1 MIVIDLYPHLLERTV
16 TIHADPP
23 MVFRYFTDTER
34 WSRWWGSG
42 SIIDARPGGRVLICY
57 PNGPKASGE
66 VLEVLA
72 PERIAFTY
80 GYDSGVPIAPG
91 RSRVTIRLEAIATGT
106 RLHLVHEFF
115 ESDVRDQH
123 IAGWRFQLSVFS
135 NVVADEVFADVSNVV
150 DAWFQAWEIP
160 DDDERLSALDKIA
173 AADVR
178 FSDRFSALES
188 LAEVSAHA
196 GAAQRFMPGVRLQR
210 DGQIRHCQGSVLAD
224 WNAVGSGSAGAS
236 GTNLFTLDQTCRI
249 VAVVGFSNS
258 SG

>member
-16 TIHADPP
+16 TIHADPQL
-23 MVFRYFTDTER
+23 VFRYFTDTER
-34 WSRWWGSG
+34 WSRWWGPG
-42 SIIDARPGGRVLICY
+42 SVIDARPSGRLLICY

-72 PERIAFTY
+72 PERIVFTY
-80 GYDSGVPIAPG
+80 GYDSGVPISPG
-91 RSRVTIRLEAIATGT
+91 RSRVTIRLEAIAAGT
-106 RLHLVHEFF
+106 RVHLVHEFF
-115 ESDVRDQH
+115 EPEVRDQH
-123 IAGWRFQLSVFS
+123 IAGWRYQLSVFG
-135 NVVADEVFADVSNVV
+135 NVVADEAFAEASSVV
-150 DAWFQAWEIP
+150 DAWFQAWQIP
-160 DDDERLSALDKIA
+160 DDAERLSAFDKIA
-173 AADVR
+173 ATEVR

-224 WNAVGSGSAGAS
+224 WNAVGGGTTRAS
-236 GTNLFTLDQTCRI
+236 GTNLFMLDQKCRI
-249 VAVVGFSNS
+249 VAVVGFSNR